1 MKRIAISGYWNKG
14 DAVVSD
20 RRRLNIIAQRFFA
33 EKGQTIH
40 EGQKVSFQ
48 EAKDLAIAMLYDYEY
63 REWRTKQEKLPES
76 TP

>member
-1 MKRIAISGYWNKG
+1 MKRIAISAYWNKG

-33 EKGQTIH
+33 EKGRTIH

-48 EAKDLAIAMLYDYEY
+48 EAKDLAIAMLYDFEY
-63 REWRTKQEKLPES
+63 RKWRDEQEKLTES
-76 TP
+76 AP